1 MAMVA
6 ARLRPAFGAAL
17 RRTSA
22 LPVVARAGAPV
33 RVTAARAFSGKA
45 GAKVCKVI
53 EQELKHEEENYEQA
67 KEIKAFLASS
77 PFKLVDEPGN
87 VNMVL
92 EREMDGKVVKIE
104 WQLMPPYDPEGDA
117 EGGEGEE
124 PTATELS
131 VSVESKSTGA
141 GLMFY
146 CSTQTGEEHRYVIG
160 QVKTYASAEERDSV
174 GAYNGPEFEDLDDK
188 LQEAFDEYLAELGM
202 SSEVCDF
209 VDQMAVDK
217 EQREYCR
224 WLQTAKKFLE

>member
-1 MAMVA
+1 MVA
-6 ARLRPAFGAAL
+6 ARLRPAVGTAL
-17 RRTSA
+17 RRAAAPAAA
-22 LPVVARAGAPV
+22 LPARTGGAPL
-33 RVTAARAFSGKA
+33 RVLAARAFSGKA
-45 GAKVCKVI
+45 AGKVSKVI
-53 EQELKHEEENYEQA
+53 DQELKHEEENYEQA
-67 KEIKAFLASS
+67 KEIKTFLASS

-92 EREMDGKVVKIE
+92 QREIDDKVVKIE

-117 EGGEGEE
+117 EGQDGEE
-124 PTATELS
+124 PQATELS
-131 VSVESKSTGA
+131 VSVENKSGA
-141 GLMFY
+141 GIMFY

-160 QVKTYASAEERDSV
+160 QVKSYASAEERDSV

-188 LQEAFDEYLAELGM
+188 LREAFDEYLGELGM

-224 WLQTAKKFLE
+224 WLQTAKKFS